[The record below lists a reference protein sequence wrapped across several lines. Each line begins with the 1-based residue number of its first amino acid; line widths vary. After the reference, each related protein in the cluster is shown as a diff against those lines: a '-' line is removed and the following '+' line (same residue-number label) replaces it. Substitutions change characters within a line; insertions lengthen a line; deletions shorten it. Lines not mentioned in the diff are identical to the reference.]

1 MIQSKNKKYA
11 ILYKINYRD
20 RMLFT
25 AIQSFL
31 YMKSLG
37 KDIWSICLICHAPN
51 IYKWYTVV
59 NILLNVK
66 LESKYFE
73 YMVKFE

>member
-37 KDIWSICLICHAPN
+37 KDI
-51 IYKWYTVV
+51 
-59 NILLNVK
+59 
-66 LESKYFE
+66 
-73 YMVKFE
+73 